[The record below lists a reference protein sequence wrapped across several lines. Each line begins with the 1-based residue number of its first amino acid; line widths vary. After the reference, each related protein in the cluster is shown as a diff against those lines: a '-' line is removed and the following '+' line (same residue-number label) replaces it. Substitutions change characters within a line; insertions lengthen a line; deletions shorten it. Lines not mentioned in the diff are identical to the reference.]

1 MPRFGSLVEQRYAA
15 DKQVT
20 LQDEARL
27 RAQEEGQDQGG
38 GEAGFNLGQIMRGI
52 GSGTGE
58 AAPASSEELQARAQ
72 RNAGFLQQPEIQA
85 AMLQFAINI
94 MQPLGS
100 GAGVGDLVGA
110 IGSSIGAGAQAAG
123 RYQQL
128 EGEEF
133 EAARKAELEERE
145 MRVREGGLELDEAKL
160 RAELKKGNLKS
171 QTKVVSADSPENAQ
185 YGLGIPQGESATV
198 EFVTDQAGNVV
209 SASIGGRFGEGQEK
223 DSRTALQEEIAAMR
237 EAQAKG
243 DLVAAQLHWGR
254 AWQLANEF
262 SVTSGMAP
270 PDMPPPPAGMVP
282 GSIPMIPNE
291 PTSPPAAI
299 QQPGMGLPKIIPGGP
314 VDIANKEKEAQQLK
328 EREQTLM
335 KAVAV
340 GGAVDNI
347 SKLLDESFAPDY
359 LITGG
364 TGALLSAL
372 PNVFPGEWDQKAR
385 QVSGWLTTVT
395 ANLGLDQLQATREA
409 SPTGGA
415 VGQVSDYENRIFQ
428 ATKTNLDQFQGSP
441 ADLKYALLTV
451 KWLYDPS
458 QIDARAEISFRLQKN
473 EISAEEAFLQLR
485 KMQQDYIYPPEL
497 QPQEQGEE
505 GFNFDA
511 PPDYVSD
518 EDKKLWKQWSPT
530 QKFYFLNEE
539 DQKRAL
545 GQK

>member
-38 GEAGFNLGQIMRGI
+38 GESFNLGQIMRGI
-52 GSGTGE
+52 GGGTSE

-123 RYQQL
+123 RYQL
-128 EGEEF
+128 NEAEEF

-160 RAELKKGNLKS
+160 RQELKKGNLKS

-185 YGLGIPQGESATV
+185 YGLGIPAGESATV
-198 EFVTDQAGNVV
+198 EFITDQSGNIV
-209 SASIGGRFGEGQEK
+209 SASVGGRFGEGQEK
-223 DSRTALQEEIAAMR
+223 DSGTALQEEIAAMR
-237 EAQAKG
+237 EAQSRG

-262 SVTSGMAP
+262 SVQTGVAP
-270 PDMPPPPAGMVP
+270 PDMPPPPAGAIP
-282 GSIPMIPNE
+282 GAIPSIPNE

-314 VDIANKEKEAQQLK
+314 VDIANKEKEALALK

-335 KAVAV
+335 QAVAV
-340 GGAVDNI
+340 GDAVDNI
-347 SKLLDESFAPDY
+347 SKIMEESLAPDY

-364 TGALLSAL
+364 TGALLSIL
-372 PNVFPGEWDQKAR
+372 PNVMPGEWDQHAR
-385 QVSGWLTTVT
+385 EVSGWLTTVT
-395 ANLGLDQLQATREA
+395 SNVGLDQLQAIREA

-415 VGQVSDYENRIFQ
+415 VGQVSDYENRLLQ
-428 ATKTNLDQFQGSP
+428 ATKANLDQFQGSP
-441 ADLKYALLTV
+441 ADLKYNLLKV

-458 QIDARAEISFRLQKN
+458 EIDYRADLSFKLQRGEIST
-473 EISAEEAFLQLR
+473 EEAFLQLR
-485 KMQQDYIYPPEL
+485 KRQEDYIYPPEL
-497 QPQEQGEE
+497 QPQKQGE

-511 PPDYVSD
+511 APDYLSE
-518 EDKKLWKQWSPT
+518 EDKTLWNKWSPT